1 MAITDDISRSTTRIE
16 NTESNGSIS
25 TGTGFFWRFS
35 EHPGD
40 FWVVTNRHVL
50 AEHKTLS
57 VTFDLQLA
65 PPKENVKSIIV
76 TNENPNV
83 IEHPDP
89 TVDLAAIWLVP
100 FAQSEINGTRPRI
113 ACITREN
120 LITEDFLNDLTAV
133 EPVLMVG
140 YPNGLYDEANNKPI
154 VRSGI
159 TATAAYRKYMGK
171 RQFMIDCACY
181 PGSSGSPV
189 YIYRSNP
196 WKSRSTGQ
204 LRMGVPPEA
213 FAGVLFS
220 GPFINQ
226 KGEIQRFDGSPTDDK
241 INVQSM
247 MHLGHVIDA
256 REILEMEDLAK
267 DLIREKWRSSGLEQ
281 N

>member
-1 MAITDDISRSTTRIE
+1 MAITDDITRSTTRIE
-16 NTESNGSIS
+16 NTESNGSTS
-25 TGTGFFWRFS
+25 TGTGIFWRFS

-40 FWVVTNRHVL
+40 YWAVTNRHVI
-50 AEHKTLS
+50 AGHKTLS

-65 PPKENVKSIIV
+65 PPTENVKSIIV
-76 TNENPNV
+76 THENPTV

-100 FAQSEINGTRPRI
+100 FAQREINGTAPRI
-113 ACITREN
+113 AYMTRDN

-189 YIYRSNP
+189 YISRSNP
-196 WKSRSTGQ
+196 WKSRTTGQ
-204 LRMGVPPEA
+204 LRMGVPPQA

-220 GPFINQ
+220 GPLINQ
-226 KGEIQRFDGSPTDDK
+226 KGEVQRFDGTPSNDK

-256 REILEMEDLAK
+256 REIIEMADVARDAIDAK
-267 DLIREKWRSSGLEQ
+267 WQKKA
-281 N
+281 